1 MLIYVNITDRQ
12 TDGQTGRQT
21 HQKYSSEPR
30 DVQLLLIN
38 HEKCNHDY
46 NYIIMIM

>member
-1 MLIYVNITDRQ
+1 MYTDC
-12 TDGQTGRQT
+12 G
-21 HQKYSSEPR
+21 S

-38 HEKCNHDY
+38 HEKCYHDY